1 MKRIKRCIALS
12 LCLITSLA
20 YSIPPPPLSF
30 KDDAVFNYDFSVF
43 PISSE
48 MQIGKLQPIILR
60 APKGGYVTVGAE
72 RSFRAVSM
80 MPQAT
85 FLLQFDVAG
94 DIVRFNLIN
103 TELLKTPS
111 REHYQKLR
119 WQASFLDWKA
129 FIAERFEKGI
139 KVKLSKDDFEW
150 WQKKV
155 RDLDAMNYKL
165 PEYLNRYH
173 KSPPCDAKDKYEK
186 SIDLATVL
194 DYKTG
199 NYLFYDDLYANLHRL
214 AIEERILTLQINLMD
229 KSQID
234 QLVGYLKENNLQIG
248 LLDLD
253 NLYYKD
259 YLGQEAFHTLLHAL
273 KPLGVDDS
281 ILVVMSNY
289 KDYACGQYQIYM
301 GFRFNQVDTWPKALR
316 MQTFIDS
323 LKEPV
328 WDLIDGKL
336 FETKDKLPNYR

>member
-1 MKRIKRCIALS
+1 MSQIKYFIIFSLYMLS
-12 LCLITSLA
+12 SLA
-20 YSIPPPPLSF
+20 HSIPPPPLSF
-30 KDDAVFNYDFSVF
+30 KDDAIFNYDFSVF

-48 MQIGKLQPIILR
+48 MQIGKLHPIILR
-60 APKGGYVTVGAE
+60 APEGGYVTVGAE

-103 TELLKTPS
+103 KELLKCPS
-111 REHYQKLR
+111 RKQYQHLR
-119 WQASFLDWKA
+119 WHASFLDWKA
-129 FIAERFEKGI
+129 YIAERFEKGV

-150 WQKKV
+150 WQKNI
-155 RDLDAMNYKL
+155 RDLDAMNYQL

-173 KSPPCDAKDKYEK
+173 KSPPCDANDTYEK
-186 SIDLATVL
+186 SLDLATVL

-199 NYLFYDDLYANLHRL
+199 NYLFYDNLYANLHRL
-214 AIEERILTLQINLMD
+214 AIEERILTLQINLRD
-229 KSQID
+229 KTQID
-234 QLVGYLKENNLQIG
+234 KLVEYLNNNKLQIG
-248 LLDLD
+248 ILDLD

-273 KPLGVDDS
+273 KPIGMDDS
-281 ILVVMSNY
+281 ILIVMSNY
-289 KDYACGQYQIYM
+289 KDFACGQYQIYM
-301 GFRFNQVDTWPKALR
+301 GFRFNQVDTWPKSLR

-336 FETKDKLPNYR
+336 FESGDKLPG